1 MDEMFDKMEKMGM
14 TEDKIM
20 HKIMGDMEV
29 KEKKNGEMSFDPEM
43 LNIDPDM
50 FKAFNDVMEEKAK
63 TPDVYHCAQK
73 L

>member
-14 TEDKIM
+14 TEDQIM

-63 TPDVYHCAQK
+63 TPEV
-73 L
+73 